1 MQPPSAGPYA
11 WTRALL
17 ARSSNAQV
25 GLAGEAACARWLR
38 ARGFRV
44 LGERVATPHGELDL
58 VAERGG
64 ELWCFEVK
72 TSLARVTPSHFAPGA
87 RLSARQRARVARA
100 ARACASDRGG
110 PPPRL
115 ALVEVWIDPDGAARD
130 VRVHEWSSR

>member
-1 MQPPSAGPYA
+1 MRPQSAAPYA
-11 WTRALL
+11 WTRVLL
-17 ARSSNAQV
+17 ARSSNAHI
-25 GLAGEAACARWLR
+25 GRAGEAACARWLR

-72 TSLARVTPSHFAPGA
+72 TSLARAAPSHFAPGA
-87 RLSARQRARVARA
+87 RLSTRQRARVARA

-110 PPPRL
+110 SPPRL
-115 ALVEVWIDPDGAARD
+115 ALVEVWIDPDGTSRD
-130 VRVHEWSSR
+130 VRVHEWGSR